1 MSRRDM
7 VNYIEM
13 RPEFSPLRDTRVS
26 GGGPGHRCLMILG
39 AFGPVLHQAVPR
51 RAKEVHR
58 VLGR

>member
-1 MSRRDM
+1 M

-13 RPEFSPLRDTRVS
+13 RPEFSPLRATHVS
-26 GGGPGHRCLMILG
+26 GEGPGNRCLMILG
-39 AFGPVLHQAVPR
+39 AFDPVLRQAVPG